1 MVYYGLTGFFTW
13 QHSFGGQA
21 WQLAFV
27 WFFPI
32 LECHEFS
39 LKKFGRRNLAAAQ
52 HPGDLVIVTGRG
64 IHSREGLTKKHQPN
78 ECLAALPGFFV
89 SEEIFPVEKNPGV
102 DFPRCDVNVRFFL
115 KKIFRESMMCQI
127 FGTPEIRFQGRKSL
141 PKRRCLH

>member
-1 MVYYGLTGFFTW
+1 MVYYGLTGFSTW

-39 LKKFGRRNLAAAQ
+39 LKNFGRRSRNLAAQ

-78 ECLAALPGFFV
+78 ECLAQGFFV
-89 SEEIFPVEKNPGV
+89 GGVFPVKH
-102 DFPRCDVNVRFFL
+102 FL
-115 KKIFRESMMCQI
+115 GWIFRDVM
-127 FGTPEIRFQGRKSL
+127 FFHFFFKL
-141 PKRRCLH
+141 PGIHDVPRYLEHPKFDSKGGNPFLTRRCLH